1 MKIYKALIPMLLIIS
16 NNYVLVKQAPSIETI
31 KINIEKNNLSESFK
45 QYDELCIRE
54 RDEILKEFKKDIYRT
69 VYNVENNKISIED
82 GIFKLDEYSKLKD
95 LDRDIKICRKQL
107 NHIKASREA
116 FERAKIF
123 EEKKEYQ
130 KSLREYLK
138 VIEDEKEEYEIA
150 QQKIKEIKELLE
162 KNN

>member
-16 NNYVLVKQAPSIETI
+16 QNSVFAKQAPSIETI
-31 KINIEKNNLSESFK
+31 KINIEENNLSESFK

-54 RDEILKEFKKDIYRT
+54 KDEILKEFKKDIYRT
-69 VYNVENNKISIED
+69 VYNVENNKVSIED
-82 GIFKLDEYSKLKD
+82 GIFKLDEYSKLKE
-95 LDRDIKICRKQL
+95 LDKDIKICRKQL
-107 NHIKASREA
+107 NYIRASREA

-130 KSLREYLK
+130 KSIREYSK
-138 VIEDEKEEYEIA
+138 VIEDEKGEYEIA
-150 QQKIKEIKELLE
+150 QQKIKEIKQLLE